1 MKPAFYRN
9 EFIAS
14 FCGNHLNLDLLTVPF
29 PFSIAAV
36 VITFFVCWAPF
47 HAQRLLYLYGKNIES
62 FKIVNQWVF
71 AVSGWL
77 YYVSW

>member
-1 MKPAFYRN
+1 MSLNHRN
-9 EFIAS
+9 PMPYSMDIYFFIS
-14 FCGNHLNLDLLTVPF
+14 FT
-29 PFSIAAV
+29 AAV

-47 HAQRLLYLYGKNIES
+47 HAQRLLYLYGQKMES
-62 FKIVNQWVF
+62 FKALNQWVF